1 MRNRDTKTN
10 GTGFAPNV
18 NLISQGTSILGE
30 ITSQS
35 DIRIDGQVE
44 GTIRS
49 ESKVVVGA
57 SGKVNGDIICASA
70 DILGHVN
77 GTITCKDIL
86 FLKSTAHI
94 DGDITTNK
102 LVVESGAVFNGNCKM
117 GEVKDHK
124 VPVHGKEAAAASK
137 ATASVQ

>member
-1 MRNRDTKTN
+1 MRIKDTRN
-10 GTGFAPNV
+10 NNNGFAPNV

-30 ITSQS
+30 ITSNS
-35 DIRIDGQVE
+35 DIRIDGQLE

-57 SGKVNGDIICASA
+57 SGKVSGDIICASA
-70 DILGHVN
+70 DILGHVD

-86 FLKSTAHI
+86 FLKSTAHVE
-94 DGDITTNK
+94 GDITTNK

-124 VPVHGKEAAAASK
+124 VPAHGKEAAPASK
-137 ATASVQ
+137 ATATV

>member
-1 MRNRDTKTN
+1 MRNKDSRN
-10 GTGFAPNV
+10 NSNGFAPNV

-30 ITSQS
+30 ITSNS
-35 DIRIDGQVE
+35 DIRIDGQIE

-57 SGKVNGDIICASA
+57 SGKVSGDIICASA
-70 DILGHVN
+70 DILGHVD

-86 FLKSTAHI
+86 FLKSTAHVE
-94 DGDITTNK
+94 GDLTTNK

-124 VPVHGKEAAAASK
+124 VSAHGKEAAPASK
-137 ATASVQ
+137 ATATV